1 MRKPLPKPAFGAG
14 VLAGLRSTAGA
25 GGEPFYLVLDQIE
38 EDPHQP
44 RTTFDPAELE
54 QLAETIRLYG
64 VLSPVGVRK
73 LDGGR
78 YRLVYGAR
86 RVRAARLAGH
96 TRIPVTVLADDK
108 TGLEVQVIENQ
119 ARANLSNQDLARVV
133 NRMFDDGVKVKQIAA
148 ICHLKEY
155 QVAAYRS
162 AERLPPFLAA
172 RMDHADMRALYD
184 LFRVWEK
191 HGPALEAAMPDT
203 ETYLTITEARRV
215 IETATG
221 KTSSSIFLARSSEA
235 ERPPRTLDGAPRR
248 DAVTQTRYPRFVMR
262 TADGRQGILVTNRRA
277 SRPDHVHLDLGAD
290 GVLEALF
297 ADLQPVGVA

>member
-14 VLAGLRSTAGA
+14 VLAGLRATAGA

-38 EDPHQP
+38 EDPNQP
-44 RTTFDPAELE
+44 RTSFDSAELE

-64 VLSPVGVRK
+64 VLSPVGVRR
-73 LDGGR
+73 LDGAG

-86 RVRAARLAGH
+86 RLRAARLAGQ

-133 NRMFDDGVKVKQIAA
+133 NRMFDDGMKVKQIAT

-184 LFRVWEK
+184 LFRAWEK
-191 HGPALEAAMPDT
+191 HGPALEAAMPDA

-215 IETATG
+215 IEAATG
-221 KTSSSIFLARSSEA
+221 KASSSIFLARGSEA
-235 ERPPRTLDGAPRR
+235 ERPPRMPDDAPQK
-248 DAVTQTRYPRFVMR
+248 DAVTQTRYPRFVMK
-262 TADGRQGILVTNRRA
+262 TADGRQGILVTSRRA
-277 SRPDHVHLDLGAD
+277 SRPDHVHFDLGAD
-290 GVLEALF
+290 GVLEVLF